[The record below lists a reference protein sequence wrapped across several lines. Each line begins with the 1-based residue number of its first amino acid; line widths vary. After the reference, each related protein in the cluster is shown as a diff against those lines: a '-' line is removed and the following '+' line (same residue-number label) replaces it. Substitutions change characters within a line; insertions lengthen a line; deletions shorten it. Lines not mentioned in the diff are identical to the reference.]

1 MQRYSLYT
9 IVVFPI
15 FVILIVVSFV
25 SIYFTVTQH
34 QKDLIETAIKEKTH
48 LAETI
53 NETMASPIWIYRL
66 AIVPGMERAFIEEMA
81 KFKDV
86 KYIRVVSSDGT
97 IYKSSI
103 EGEWGKVIKEPDIS
117 RVIRTRKE
125 IIKDQIF
132 QEERIKLIIYPG
144 YQDKTIWVA
153 FTLKGIEK
161 VIRTMWIRDISI
173 ALGGLILIILIL
185 FTILRRII
193 DPLREMRVVC
203 EEIAKGNLNIK
214 MEVKSK
220 TEIGELADTFN
231 EMIKDLEKSHSAL
244 EESKKILEI
253 KVAARTKE
261 LKDLVEQREMVIKE
275 RTKELQKKIEELERF
290 HRFVVGRELKMI
302 ELKKEIKKLQ
312 ERLKRQKK

>member
-1 MQRYSLYT
+1 M
-9 IVVFPI
+9 
-15 FVILIVVSFV
+15 
-25 SIYFTVTQH
+25 
-34 QKDLIETAIKEKTH
+34 EK
-48 LAETI
+48 
-53 NETMASPIWIYRL
+53 
-66 AIVPGMERAFIEEMA
+66 AFIEEMA

-103 EGEWGKVIKEPDIS
+103 EGEWGKIIKEPDIS
-117 RVIRTRKE
+117 KVIRARKE

-132 QEERIKLIIYPG
+132 QEEKIKLIIYPG

-161 VIRTMWIRDISI
+161 VIRTMWIRDISL

-193 DPLREMRVVC
+193 DPLRKMRAVC
-203 EEIAKGNLNIK
+203 EEIGKGNLNIK

-220 TEIGELADTFN
+220 TEIGDLADTFN
-231 EMIKDLEKSHSAL
+231 EMIKDLEKSHRAL

-261 LKDLVEQREMVIKE
+261 LKELVEQRETVIKE

-290 HRFVVGRELKMI
+290 HRLAVGRELRMI
-302 ELKKEIKKLQ
+302 ELKKEIKKLKK
-312 ERLKRQKK
+312 ELEKFESQK